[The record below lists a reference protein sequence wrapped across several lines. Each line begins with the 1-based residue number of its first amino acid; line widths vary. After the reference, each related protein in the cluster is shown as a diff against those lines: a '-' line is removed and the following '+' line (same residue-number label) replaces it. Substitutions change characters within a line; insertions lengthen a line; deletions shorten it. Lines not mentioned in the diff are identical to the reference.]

1 MPGRRQHG
9 EGSVFKRNRD
19 GRWVARADLGFKAG
33 RRDVRLFVRAT
44 PEGAIDAR
52 ADFLA
57 RRRDGFTP
65 PKGRQPYVSEWM
77 LHWLHNIAKRKVR
90 ESTWDRSYRQK
101 VEELIVPYFERVPLP
116 DLTEE
121 HVEEWHAHLE
131 GLVSARTHKPLSGAT
146 IAQAH
151 RIMST
156 GLKAA
161 VVRGKMP
168 RNPCSNVT
176 PPASDAAE
184 PEPPSR
190 AEAARILARCETW
203 PNGPRWVLAIA
214 TGLRQGEALAL
225 QWADV
230 ELRGPAPT
238 VSVRKGKTVNAR
250 RTIGLPAV
258 AVTALARHRR
268 ETVASIDGSGL
279 VFARA
284 DGRPVDSKADW
295 SDWQALLA
303 DLGLRRYR
311 VHDLR
316 HATATFL
323 LEAGEDIRVV
333 QAIMGHAT
341 PDFTRR
347 AYQHVRPA
355 MKRRAAESLDDYLRG
370 DG

>member
-9 EGSVFKRNRD
+9 EGSVFRRTRD
-19 GRWVARADLGFKAG
+19 GRWVARADLGYRAG
-33 RRDVRLFVRAT
+33 KRDVRLFVRAT
-44 PEGAIDAR
+44 PEAAIEAR
-52 ADFLA
+52 RKFLD

-65 PKGRQPYVSEWM
+65 PKGRQPYVSEW
-77 LHWLHNIAKRKVR
+77 LEHWLHNIAKRKVR
-90 ESTWDRSYRQK
+90 ESTWQRSYRQK

-116 DLTEE
+116 ELTEE
-121 HVEEWHAHLE
+121 DVEGWHAELE
-131 GLVSARTHKPLSGAT
+131 GRVSARTHQPLSAAT

-151 RIMST
+151 RIFST
-156 GLKAA
+156 ALKAA

-176 PPASDAAE
+176 PPSSDAIE
-184 PEPPSR
+184 PDPPSR
-190 AEAARILARCETW
+190 EEAARILARCGTW
-203 PNGPRWVLAIA
+203 PNGPRWVLAIT

-225 QWADV
+225 RWADV
-230 ELRGPAPT
+230 DLGEQPT
-238 VSVRKGKTVNAR
+238 VSVRKGKTANAR
-250 RTIGLPAV
+250 RTITLPAV
-258 AVTALARHRR
+258 TVTTLRRHRR
-268 ETVASIDGSGL
+268 EQVASIDGSGL
-279 VFARA
+279 VFCRP
-284 DGRPVDSKADW
+284 DGKPVDSKADW
-295 SDWQALLA
+295 TDWQALLA

-347 AYQHVRPA
+347 AYQHVRPV

-370 DG
+370 KR